1 MSVPFRVQTWDFLIH
16 DNRMLVGCAF
26 YCMFLTFG
34 YVYIP
39 VEPAYNFVSHQTSH
53 TFSSGSTQGQ
63 MISGFL
69 EVGAAQRTALVMTF

>member
-1 MSVPFRVQTWDFLIH
+1 MSVPFQVQTWDFLIH
-16 DNRMLVGCAF
+16 DNRML
-26 YCMFLTFG
+26 
-34 YVYIP
+34 

-69 EVGAAQRTALVMTF
+69 VAGAAQRTALVMTF